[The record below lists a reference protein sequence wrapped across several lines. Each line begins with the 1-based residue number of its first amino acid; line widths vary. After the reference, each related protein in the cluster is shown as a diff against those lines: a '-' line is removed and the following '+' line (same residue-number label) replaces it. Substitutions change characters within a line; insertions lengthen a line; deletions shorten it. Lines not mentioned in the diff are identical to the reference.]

1 MPRLKLHQ
9 IALALAV
16 SAALTACGEKTAQT
30 TETPQ
35 AASAASA
42 ADAAASTAAVSA
54 PQNSADVSAE
64 DKALL
69 ERAQATFKP
78 LPDLAEM

>member
-42 ADAAASTAAVSA
+42 AASTAAVSS

-69 ERAQATFKP
+69 ERAQAVFKP
-78 LPDLAEM
+78 LPDAAEM

>member
-9 IALALAV
+9 IILALAV

-35 AASAASA
+35 A
-42 ADAAASTAAVSA
+42 
-54 PQNSADVSAE
+54 E
-64 DKALL
+64 
-69 ERAQATFKP
+69 TFAKKP
-78 LPDLAEM
+78 FL